1 MPEAAKVE
9 SLKEDALMVELDTS
23 GKSID
28 VELKPNKKEETETEV
43 VEEKDT
49 TEEVKE
55 TKKDEREEY
64 SDGVKK
70 RIDKLTYKIREA
82 ERREKEALSFA
93 EQVKKEKDEL
103 QGKFD
108 KLDDGYV
115 NEFAGRVK
123 SELETAKVALKQA
136 VSAGDVDAQVAA
148 NQALAKLAIE
158 EERIKATEE
167 QRKKYEESLKT
178 TGQIGDQPVQNNVTT
193 PTRPDPKA
201 EAWAEKNEWFG
212 KDEAMTYASF
222 GIHKKLVEEEGFD
235 PTSDEYYQ
243 EIDKRLQTEFP
254 HKFNSGGEVQEG
266 KQPVQTVASANRT
279 TRSGRKTER
288 LTPSQVAIAKKL
300 GVPLE
305 EYAKYVKE

>member
-28 VELKPNKKEETETEV
+28 VELKSNKKEETETEV
-43 VEEKDT
+43 VEET

-103 QGKFD
+103 QGKFN

-178 TGQIGDQPVQNNVTT
+178 TGQIGEQPVQNNVTA

-201 EAWAEKNEWFG
+201 EAWAENNQWFG

-235 PTSDEYYQ
+235 PTSDE
-243 EIDKRLQTEFP
+243 
-254 HKFNSGGEVQEG
+254 
-266 KQPVQTVASANRT
+266 
-279 TRSGRKTER
+279 
-288 LTPSQVAIAKKL
+288 
-300 GVPLE
+300 
-305 EYAKYVKE
+305 

>member
-1 MPEAAKVE
+1 MPEAIKAE
-9 SLKEDALMVELDTS
+9 ALKEDALMVDLDTS
-23 GKSID
+23 GNSVD
-28 VELKPNKKEETETEV
+28 VELKPSKKEETETEV
-43 VEEKDT
+43 VDEKQT
-49 TEEVKE
+49 VEEVKE

-64 SDGVKK
+64 SEGVKK

-93 EQVKKEKDEL
+93 QQVKKEKDQL
-103 QGKFD
+103 QNKFD

-123 SELETAKVALKQA
+123 SELETAKATLKQA
-136 VSAGDVDAQVAA
+136 VQAGDVDAQIAA
-148 NQALAKLAIE
+148 NQALARLAIE

-167 QRKKYEESLKT
+167 QRKKYEDTLKN
-178 TGQIGDQPVQNNVTT
+178 TGQIGEQPIQNNVS

-222 GIHKKLVEEEGFD
+222 GIHKKLVEEEGYD
-235 PTSDEYYQ
+235 PTSDEYYT
-243 EIDKRLQTEFP
+243 EIDERLRKEFP
-254 HKFNSGGEVQEG
+254 HKFKDGGEVQEG
-266 KQPVQTVASANRT
+266 KSPVQTVASANRT
-279 TRSGRKTER
+279 TRSGRKTVR